1 MLPASALSTLVNA
14 LVMPNEATQLL
25 TSTLYGIYLGMNYL
39 YFSSDRSPSWPRRLV
54 FCINLTLLTAIVSM
68 IFAANYIRDVDNYDD
83 SVILLLP
90 DVALKVCP
98 ALRAR

>member
-1 MLPASALSTLVNA
+1 MSTLVNA

-39 YFSSDRSPSWPRRLV
+39 YFTSNRSPTWPRRVV
-54 FCINLTLLTAIVSM
+54 FGINLTLLTAIVSM
-68 IFAANYIRDVDNYDD
+68 IFAANYMRDVDKYAN

-98 ALRAR
+98 ALRAW